1 MSRCHSVT
9 GVVGSRYALHSG
21 RLIPPTFS
29 FPTLYSLLRETF
41 ANVSSAALGKT
52 FQSSAEVCHENKC
65 LGISLGDILFLYVD

>member
-52 FQSSAEVCHENKC
+52 FQLLRQHHVA
-65 LGISLGDILFLYVD
+65 YVLVVNTWALSGLWS